1 MYEVRQV
8 QVLESQQKQKMYSQ
22 EKRVSETEFIVIHT
36 FELVSEMQLYKDYF
50 VNSSNKDAFV
60 IRAWKISEEYSNL
73 NYI

>member
-22 EKRVSETEFIVIHT
+22 EKRVSKTEFVVIHT
-36 FELVSEMQLYKDYF
+36 FELVSEMQLYKGYF
-50 VNSSNKDAFV
+50 INSCNKDAFV